1 MSHENQ
7 RFVLYVAVFIV
18 LAVAIVTA
26 STAFSGPLPFHGHFG
41 G

>member
-1 MSHENQ
+1 MTHGNR
-7 RFVLYVAVFIV
+7 RFVFMVAVFIV

-26 STAFSGPLPFHGHFG
+26 STGFGGPLPFHSHDG

>member
-18 LAVAIVTA
+18 LAVAVVTA